1 MRVTIRVEGLLD
13 TKKAVRMMRE
23 ALSDAAVTEIV
34 ADGVEPVA
42 SSAQHYAPR
51 VSGAL
56 ADSIEV
62 STSAIDPE
70 GVDDVEVYVGP
81 TDDVEYAL
89 PVEVGTPDGV
99 RGPGQYFPGT
109 APHPYLR
116 PAFDEGAD
124 RALQDI
130 GQALINRALEAGSS

>member
-1 MRVTIRVEGLLD
+1 
-13 TKKAVRMMRE
+13 MMRQ
-23 ALSDAAVTEIV
+23 ALSNADLAEIV
-34 ADGVEPVA
+34 ADGVQPIA
-42 SSAQHYAPR
+42 NSARHYAPR

-56 ADSIEV
+56 ADSIQI
-62 STSAIDPE
+62 STSAVDPE

-81 TDDVEYAL
+81 TDDIEYAL

-99 RGPGQYFPGT
+99 KGPGQYFPGT

-130 GQALINRALEAGSS
+130 GQALVDRALEAGSS